1 MSSDATVLPRVRF
14 ILALRSRPFA
24 LLWVGE
30 TFSALGNGAY
40 ATALAWQVLLLTG
53 SAVAMGIVVTAQ
65 LVPRL
70 VFLLLG
76 GVTADRVSRRLV
88 MFWSDI
94 GRAFAVLLIT
104 GLGWMHLLQLWHLV
118 ALALFFGCVRGFF
131 DPAYQ
136 AIVPQLVEKEALPS
150 ANALNGL
157 SQQLNQLLGPLLGVG
172 LVVLAGPVGAFAFDG
187 LTFLGSSI
195 CLLLVRIPVTA
206 LPGRKAEEKIFQN
219 QDATTRPPHWR
230 AFGIV
235 RDVREGLGY
244 ITGSPWLWVSI
255 VVASVSNLGVVGPIG
270 VALPKLVH
278 DVYGAG
284 VWLLGALS
292 IANAVGAIV
301 ATALIGQISPLH
313 RRGLVAYLA
322 MVLTGFAFTLLGVPL
337 PRGLAPVVA
346 VCACTVMGIG
356 LGAYDIIW
364 TTVMQ
369 ELVPGDKLGRV
380 SSFDLLG
387 SYCLL
392 PVSYALT
399 GLIADALGPSLVFI
413 AGGLITLLMGCLA
426 LTLRDIRQLN

>member
-1 MSSDATVLPRVRF
+1 MSSNATVLPRVRF
-14 ILALRSRPFA
+14 IRALRSRPFA
-24 LLWVGE
+24 LLWAGE

-40 ATALAWQVLLLTG
+40 ATALAWQVLVLTG

-94 GRAFAVLLIT
+94 GRAVAVLLIT

-118 ALALFFGCVRGFF
+118 VLALFFGCVRGFF

-150 ANALNGL
+150 ANALNSL

-172 LVVLAGPVGAFAFDG
+172 LVVLSGPVGAFAFDG
-187 LTFLGSSI
+187 VTFLGSSI
-195 CLLLVRIPVTA
+195 CLLLVRIRVTTI
-206 LPGRKAEEKIFQN
+206 PDKKAEDKIFQN
-219 QDATTRPPHWR
+219 RAATRPPHRR
-230 AFGIV
+230 AFGIL

-244 ITGSPWLWVSI
+244 ITGSTWLWVSI
-255 VVASVSNLGVVGPIG
+255 VVAAVSNLGVVGPIG
-270 VALPKLVH
+270 VALPKLVQ

-301 ATALIGQISPLH
+301 ATALIGQISPFP

-322 MVLTGFAFTLLGVPL
+322 MILTGLAFTLLGVPL
-337 PRGLAPVVA
+337 PHELAPLVA
-346 VCACTVMGIG
+346 ICACAVMGIG

-380 SSFDLLG
+380 SSFDLMG

-399 GLIADALGPSLVFI
+399 GLIADAFGPSLVFI

-426 LTLRDIRQLN
+426 LMLRDIRLMN